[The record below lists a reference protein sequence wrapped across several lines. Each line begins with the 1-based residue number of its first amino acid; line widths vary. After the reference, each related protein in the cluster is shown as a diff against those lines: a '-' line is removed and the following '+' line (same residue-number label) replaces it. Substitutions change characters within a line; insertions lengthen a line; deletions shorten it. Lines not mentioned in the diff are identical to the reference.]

1 MIKEICTLLLSGLLL
16 SGLAAQIIGDYTVW
30 LAWLGYLPLPF
41 IAVAALGWDLLW
53 RGRSGLLVKPRFAL
67 SGLSIFSL
75 IWVFMTLQGF
85 ATGQD
90 GPHKTPQLTL
100 LQWNIRWGG
109 YHPKQDLPTIA
120 QRILQYQPD
129 IVVINEAPS
138 SAIYQQRFQQALG
151 QAYPAHAQAE
161 PVMLLSRWPIH
172 TEQTVSFQNGMGLI
186 ATVTTPTQTLRI
198 LVVDGVRDLTQPRAL
213 LLDSIAAFCEQAKQ
227 QAQPIDIIAGDFNA
241 LGRSRGFDAWT
252 QLGYQLAA
260 QVAGVWRGSWMAG
273 LPLYDID
280 HVWLQAGFHGIQVA
294 FFSDA
299 VPDHRGQVVR
309 FHLPDVSES
318 SIITQQHRQGGFQ
331 INKHRPNG

>member
-1 MIKEICTLLLSGLLL
+1 MPKKCWLGAPRQITPVLDMIKEILTLLLSGLLL

-109 YHPKQDLPTIA
+109 YHPKQDLPAIA

-138 SAIYQQRFQQALG
+138 SAVYQQRFQQALG
-151 QAYPAHAQAE
+151 QAYAAYAQAE

-172 TEQTVSFQNGMGLI
+172 TAQTVSFQNGMGLI

-227 QAQPIDIIAGDFNA
+227 QAQPIDIITGDFNA

-260 QVAGVWRGSWMAG
+260 RAAGVWRGSWTAG

-280 HVWLQAGFHGIQVA
+280 HVWLQARFQGIQVE
-294 FFSDA
+294 FFSDT
-299 VPDHRGQVVR
+299 VPDHRGQVVK
-309 FHLPDVSES
+309 FNL
-318 SIITQQHRQGGFQ
+318 
-331 INKHRPNG
+331 